1 MKSIRTKLFLL
12 IFIVVF
18 GVYLVLSCIGAH
30 DMLEMIENDTALEMS
45 MLADQK
51 AEELNVRLSGI
62 ERAVDELAVFVRDNA
77 DSIKLKNDENYMS
90 EFLNEF
96 TIRSIE
102 AGKVAGNV
110 ENIYFRLEPNEYGSK
125 SGVFLIKNAFDDFLS
140 VDCTDILLY
149 EPDDREH
156 VAWYYEPLKSGK
168 AIWLEPYYN
177 KNINIYM
184 TSYVA
189 PIEVDGH
196 FIGVVGM
203 DIYMTFIHSVMDDI
217 DYKNGF
223 GFLVAPNGSI
233 VYHQDY
239 PYGLSSVM
247 VDDDLAKAIDA
258 VTGDGVNEKGFI
270 KYSWNGKPHILT
282 SASLGN
288 GMHLAISV
296 PEDEVMSPRV
306 KLWHKMLIL
315 FCVAFVVIFA
325 IVWLVMAK
333 IINPVRDLTVAAK
346 RLSKGELSVPINYHS
361 DDEIGALAE
370 SIRMMAG
377 ELQEYI
383 GYIHAQ
389 AYADEMTGVGNKA
402 SYADMI
408 KILDRKAEEGFAEFF
423 VGVFDV
429 NGLKA
434 INDRLGHEYG
444 DMVITDAAGV
454 LKSVFGAER
463 VYRVGGDEFVIIV
476 EGEPAEEIDTYSK
489 ALKETL
495 ERHNKSGKLYDVD
508 LTISQGYAVFVE
520 GGDTE
525 YKQVFRRADEAM
537 YKDKEN
543 YYKGKR
549 DRRKHTE

>member
-1 MKSIRTKLFLL
+1 MKSVRTKLFLL

-18 GVYLVLSCIGAH
+18 GVYLVLSLIGAH
-30 DMLEMIENDTALEMS
+30 DMLEMIETDTAFEMS
-45 MLADQK
+45 LLADQK

-62 ERAVDELAVFVRDNA
+62 ERAVDQLAYYIRDNI
-77 DSIKLKNDENYMS
+77 DTERMKTEKDYMS
-90 EFLNEF
+90 DFLDDF
-96 TIRSIE
+96 TKRSIG
-102 AGKVAGNV
+102 AAKVAGNV

-125 SGVFLIKNAFDDFLS
+125 SGVFLIKNAFDDYLS

-177 KNINIYM
+177 RNINIYM

-189 PIEVDGH
+189 PIEAGGH

-217 DYKNGF
+217 DYKDGF
-223 GFLVAPNGSI
+223 GFLVAQNGSI

-258 VTGDGVNEKGFI
+258 VTGRDSNNQEFI
-270 KYSWNGKPHILT
+270 KYMWNGKPHILT

-288 GMHLAISV
+288 GMYLAISV
-296 PEDEVMSPRV
+296 PEDEIMSPRV

-315 FCVAFVVIFA
+315 FIGAFAVIFL

-408 KILDRKAEEGFAEFF
+408 KILDRKAEEGFAEYF

-429 NGLKA
+429 NGLKS

-444 DMVITDAAGV
+444 DMVISDAANA
-454 LKSVFGAER
+454 LKTVFGGER

-476 EGEPAEEIDTYSK
+476 EGEPAEEIDTYTK
-489 ALKETL
+489 ALKDTL
-495 ERHNKSGKLYDVD
+495 ERHNKTGKLYDVD
-508 LTISQGYAVFVE
+508 LTISQGYAVYVE

-537 YKDKEN
+537 YKDKEQF
-543 YYKGKR
+543 YRGKR